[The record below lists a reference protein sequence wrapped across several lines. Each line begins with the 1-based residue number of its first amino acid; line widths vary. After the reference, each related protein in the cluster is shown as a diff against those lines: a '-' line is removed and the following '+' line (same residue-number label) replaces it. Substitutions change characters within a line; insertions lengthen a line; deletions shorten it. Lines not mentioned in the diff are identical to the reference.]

1 MKDRIKI
8 DPVSNR
14 SAYKAMLGLVGYLNQ
29 GNLSK
34 TIRDLME
41 IRASQIN
48 GCAFCLNLH
57 IDMALK
63 HGEDSRRIHLLDA
76 WQEADLY
83 TEEEKVALQM
93 TEEITLIHQGGV
105 SDETYEQATR
115 FFDEEQIAQLI
126 MTVVTINAWNR
137 IEISTQKPI
146 GDWGDESD

>member
-1 MKDRIKI
+1 MKERIQI
-8 DPVSNR
+8 DSVSNS
-14 SAYKAMLGLVGYLNQ
+14 SAYKSMLGLVGYLNQ
-29 GNLSK
+29 GSLSK
-34 TIRDLME
+34 NIRDLIE

-63 HGEDSRRIHLLDA
+63 HGEDPRRIYLLDA
-76 WQEADLY
+76 WQEAELY

-93 TEEITLIHQGGV
+93 TEEITLIHQEGLT
-105 SDETYEQATR
+105 DETYEQATL

-137 IEISTQKPI
+137 IEISTQKPV
-146 GDWGDESD
+146 GKWGSEK